1 MIYSWYQAHWQAL
14 LLLQAALGTWV
25 FAYGLKR
32 RPQFIRRAV
41 FSLAAGAL
49 LAEGATWLLWH
60 FSGWAQLLT
69 VSLIYGLLI
78 LVGFICFE
86 ESIWTV
92 MFVASSGYMLQDIA
106 SNIKKLLR
114 LWPWVNGFMQTD
126 VGLICIDALCYGGCF
141 LLAHRVFRHETD
153 RVEVEFNDKLKVAFS
168 VGVLLICACLS
179 RLSRIVPTLIHS
191 DLGCGHTM
199 VICMYQ
205 VVLGAFMLLL
215 QYGVMERTRLDHYVD
230 TMQELLHQQHLQ
242 YETSKENA
250 ELVSEKYHDFKK
262 MIEGLRKN
270 HVNEKALDK
279 LEKSVEQYDMAVH
292 TGNDVL
298 DILLNEKRSNCAAYD
313 IELTCFAGAET
324 SDIIEDID
332 LYFLLN
338 NALSNAVEAVQD
350 VPQGKRFISLTM
362 QRDADMLSIH
372 MENPYAGTVEM
383 RDGLPQTQNDP
394 TYHGFGMRSMQ
405 RITEK
410 HNGSLTVQLKDG
422 LFLLDILLF
431 KPLQ

>member
-1 MIYSWYQAHWQAL
+1 MYPWYQAHWQAL

-32 RPQFIRRAV
+32 RPHFVGRAA
-41 FSLAAGAL
+41 FSLMAGAF
-49 LAEGATWLLWH
+49 LAEGITRLLWH

-69 VSLIYGLLI
+69 VSFIYGLLI
-78 LVGFICFE
+78 LVGFVCFE

-106 SNIKKLLR
+106 SNIKR
-114 LWPWVNGFMQTD
+114 MLWLWTWISGFMKTNA
-126 VGLICIDALCYGGCF
+126 GLICIDALCYGGCY

-168 VGVLLICACLS
+168 VGVLLICACLN
-179 RLSRIVPTLIHS
+179 RMERIVPAWVDS
-191 DLGCGHTM
+191 NLGNGHIMTQCLYE
-199 VICMYQ
+199 I
-205 VVLGAFMLLL
+205 VLGAFMLLL
-215 QYGVMERTRLDHYVD
+215 QYGVMERTRLDRYVD
-230 TMQELLHQQHLQ
+230 TMQELLHQQHAQ

-270 HVNEKALDK
+270 NVDTKTLDK

-313 IELTCFAGAET
+313 IELTCFAGAKT
-324 SDIIEDID
+324 SDIMEDID

-338 NALSNAVEAVQD
+338 NALSNAVEAVQC

-372 MENPYAGTVEM
+372 MENPYTGTVEM

-394 TYHGFGMRSMQ
+394 DYHGFGMRSMQ

-410 HNGSLTVQLKDG
+410 YNGSLTVQPKDG

-431 KPLQ
+431 KPLP

>member
-32 RPQFIRRAV
+32 RPHFIRRAV
-41 FSLAAGAL
+41 FSLAAGAF
-49 LAEGATWLLWH
+49 LAEGATRLLWH
-60 FSGWAQLLT
+60 FSGWTQLLT
-69 VSLIYGLLI
+69 ISLIYGLLI
-78 LVGFICFE
+78 LVGFLCFD
-86 ESIWTV
+86 ESIWSV

-106 SNIKKLLR
+106 SSIKQLLR
-114 LWPWVNGFMQTD
+114 LWPWVNGFMQTNA
-126 VGLICIDALCYGGCF
+126 GLICIDALCYGGCF

-168 VGVLLICACLS
+168 VGVLLICACL
-179 RLSRIVPTLIHS
+179 RRPSRIVPGLIHS
-191 DLGCGHTM
+191 DLGCGHAM

-215 QYGVMERTRLDHYVD
+215 QYGVMERTRLDRYVD

-298 DILLNEKRSNCAAYD
+298 DILLNEERSNCAAYD
-313 IELTCFAGAET
+313 IELTCFAGAKT

-431 KPLQ
+431 KPLP

>member
-32 RPQFIRRAV
+32 RPHFIRRAA
-41 FSLAAGAL
+41 FSLAAGAF
-49 LAEGATWLLWH
+49 LAEGATRLLWH

-106 SNIKKLLR
+106 SNIKQLLR

-126 VGLICIDALCYGGCF
+126 VGLICIDALCYGGCY

-153 RVEVEFNDKLKVAFS
+153 RVEVEFNDRLKVAFS

-179 RLSRIVPTLIHS
+179 RFSRIVPTLIHS

-383 RDGLPQTQNDP
+383 QGGLPQTQNDP

-431 KPLQ
+431 KPLP

>member
-1 MIYSWYQAHWQAL
+1 MYPWYQAHWQAL

-32 RPQFIRRAV
+32 RPHFVGRVV
-41 FSLAAGAL
+41 FSLMVGAF
-49 LAEGATWLLWH
+49 LAEGTARLLWH

-69 VSLIYGLLI
+69 VSFIYGLLI
-78 LVGFICFE
+78 LVGFVCFE

-106 SNIKKLLR
+106 SNIKR
-114 LWPWVNGFMQTD
+114 MLWLWTWISGFMKTNA
-126 VGLICIDALCYGGCF
+126 GLICIDALCYGGCY

-168 VGVLLICACLS
+168 VGVLLICACLN
-179 RLSRIVPTLIHS
+179 RMERIVPAWVDS
-191 DLGCGHTM
+191 NLGNGHIMTQCLYE
-199 VICMYQ
+199 I
-205 VVLGAFMLLL
+205 VLGAFMLLL
-215 QYGVMERTRLDHYVD
+215 QYGVMERTRLDRYVD

-262 MIEGLRKN
+262 MIEGLRRN
-270 HVNEKALDK
+270 NVNEKALDK

-313 IELTCFAGAET
+313 IELTCFAGAKT
-324 SDIIEDID
+324 SDIMEDID

-338 NALSNAVEAVQD
+338 NALSNAVEAVQG

-394 TYHGFGMRSMQ
+394 DYHGFGMRSMQ

-410 HNGSLTVQLKDG
+410 YNGSLTVQPKDG

>member
-1 MIYSWYQAHWQAL
+1 MYPWYQAHWQAL

-32 RPQFIRRAV
+32 RPHFVGRAA
-41 FSLAAGAL
+41 FSLMAGAF
-49 LAEGATWLLWH
+49 LAEGTTRLLWH

-106 SNIKKLLR
+106 SNIKR
-114 LWPWVNGFMQTD
+114 MLWLWTWISGFMKTNA
-126 VGLICIDALCYGGCF
+126 GLICIDALCYGGCY

-168 VGVLLICACLS
+168 VGVLLICACLN
-179 RLSRIVPTLIHS
+179 RMERIVPAWVDS
-191 DLGCGHTM
+191 NLGNGHIMTQCLYE
-199 VICMYQ
+199 I
-205 VVLGAFMLLL
+205 VLGAFMLLL
-215 QYGVMERTRLDHYVD
+215 QYGVMERTRLDRYVD

-262 MIEGLRKN
+262 MIAGLRKN
-270 HVNEKALDK
+270 NVNEKALDK

-313 IELTCFAGAET
+313 IELTCFAGAKT
-324 SDIIEDID
+324 SDIMEDID

-338 NALSNAVEAVQD
+338 NALSNAVEAVQC

-372 MENPYAGTVEM
+372 MENPYTGTVEM
-383 RDGLPQTQNDP
+383 RGGLPQTQNDP
-394 TYHGFGMRSMQ
+394 DYHGFGMRSMQ

-410 HNGSLTVQLKDG
+410 YNGSLTVQPKDG

-431 KPLQ
+431 KPLP

>member
-1 MIYSWYQAHWQAL
+1 MMYPWYQAHWQAL

-32 RPQFIRRAV
+32 RPHFVGRAA
-41 FSLAAGAL
+41 FSLMAGAF
-49 LAEGATWLLWH
+49 LAEGTTRLLWH

-78 LVGFICFE
+78 LVSFICFE

-106 SNIKKLLR
+106 SNIKQLLR
-114 LWPWVNGFMQTD
+114 LWPWVNDFMQTN
-126 VGLICIDALCYGGCF
+126 VGLICIDALCYGGCY

-179 RLSRIVPTLIHS
+179 KLSRIMPALIHS
-191 DLGCGHTM
+191 DLGCGHRM

-215 QYGVMERTRLDHYVD
+215 QYGVMERTRLDRYVD
-230 TMQELLHQQHLQ
+230 TMQELLHQQQSQ

-298 DILLNEKRSNCAAYD
+298 DILLNEKRSSCAAYD
-313 IELTCFAGAET
+313 IELTCFAGAKT

-338 NALSNAVEAVQD
+338 NALSNAVEAVQC

-372 MENPYAGTVEM
+372 MENPYTGTVEM
-383 RDGLPQTQNDP
+383 RGGLPQTQNDP
-394 TYHGFGMRSMQ
+394 DYHGFGMRSMQ

-410 HNGSLTVQLKDG
+410 YNGSLTVQPKEG

-431 KPLQ
+431 KPLP

>member
-1 MIYSWYQAHWQAL
+1 MYPWYQAHWQAL

-32 RPQFIRRAV
+32 RPHFVGRAA
-41 FSLAAGAL
+41 FSLMVGAF
-49 LAEGATWLLWH
+49 LAEGTTRLLWH

-106 SNIKKLLR
+106 SNIKQLLR
-114 LWPWVNGFMQTD
+114 LWSWVNGFMQTN
-126 VGLICIDALCYGGCF
+126 VGLICIDALCYGGCC

-179 RLSRIVPTLIHS
+179 KLSRIMPALIHS
-191 DLGCGHTM
+191 DLGCGHRM

-215 QYGVMERTRLDHYVD
+215 QYGVMERTRLDRYVD

-262 MIEGLRKN
+262 MIEGLRRN
-270 HVNEKALDK
+270 NVNEKALDK
-279 LEKSVEQYDMAVH
+279 LEKSVEQYDMWIDSISASRCIVSEIKRLPCG
-292 TGNDVL
+292 TPCTASTAL
-298 DILLNEKRSNCAAYD
+298 DK
-313 IELTCFAGAET
+313 
-324 SDIIEDID
+324 
-332 LYFLLN
+332 
-338 NALSNAVEAVQD
+338 ALFNR
-350 VPQGKRFISLTM
+350 K
-362 QRDADMLSIH
+362 
-372 MENPYAGTVEM
+372 Y
-383 RDGLPQTQNDP
+383 
-394 TYHGFGMRSMQ
+394 RSMSSMISDVFAPAKQ
-405 RITEK
+405 V
-410 HNGSLTVQLKDG
+410 SSMS
-422 LFLLDILLF
+422 
-431 KPLQ
+431 

>member
-1 MIYSWYQAHWQAL
+1 MMYPWYQAHWQAL

-32 RPQFIRRAV
+32 RPHFVGRVV
-41 FSLAAGAL
+41 FSLMVGAF
-49 LAEGATWLLWH
+49 LAEGTARLLWH

-69 VSLIYGLLI
+69 VSFIYGLLI
-78 LVGFICFE
+78 LVGFVCFE

-106 SNIKKLLR
+106 SNIKR
-114 LWPWVNGFMQTD
+114 MLWLWTWISGFMKTNA
-126 VGLICIDALCYGGCF
+126 GLICIDALCYGGCY

-168 VGVLLICACLS
+168 VGVLLICACLN
-179 RLSRIVPTLIHS
+179 RMERIVPAWVDS
-191 DLGCGHTM
+191 NLGNGHIMTQCLYE
-199 VICMYQ
+199 I
-205 VVLGAFMLLL
+205 VLGAFMLLL
-215 QYGVMERTRLDHYVD
+215 QYGVMERTRLDRYVD

-262 MIEGLRKN
+262 MIEGLRRN
-270 HVNEKALDK
+270 NVNEKALDK

-313 IELTCFAGAET
+313 IELTCFAGAKT
-324 SDIIEDID
+324 SDIMEDID

-338 NALSNAVEAVQD
+338 NALSNAVEAVQG

-394 TYHGFGMRSMQ
+394 DYHGFGMRSMQ

-410 HNGSLTVQLKDG
+410 YNGSLTVQPKDG

>member
-1 MIYSWYQAHWQAL
+1 
-14 LLLQAALGTWV
+14 
-25 FAYGLKR
+25 
-32 RPQFIRRAV
+32 
-41 FSLAAGAL
+41 
-49 LAEGATWLLWH
+49 
-60 FSGWAQLLT
+60 
-69 VSLIYGLLI
+69 
-78 LVGFICFE
+78 
-86 ESIWTV
+86 
-92 MFVASSGYMLQDIA
+92 
-106 SNIKKLLR
+106 
-114 LWPWVNGFMQTD
+114 
-126 VGLICIDALCYGGCF
+126 
-141 LLAHRVFRHETD
+141 
-153 RVEVEFNDKLKVAFS
+153 
-168 VGVLLICACLS
+168 
-179 RLSRIVPTLIHS
+179 
-191 DLGCGHTM
+191 
-199 VICMYQ
+199 MYQ

-383 RDGLPQTQNDP
+383 QGGLPQTQNDP

-431 KPLQ
+431 KPLP

>member
-1 MIYSWYQAHWQAL
+1 MMYPWYQAHWQAL

-32 RPQFIRRAV
+32 RPHFVGRAV
-41 FSLAAGAL
+41 FSLMAGAF
-49 LAEGATWLLWH
+49 LAEGTTRLLWH

-78 LVGFICFE
+78 LVSFVCFE

-106 SNIKKLLR
+106 SNIKQLLR
-114 LWPWVNGFMQTD
+114 LWSWVNSFMKTN
-126 VGLICIDALCYGGCF
+126 VGLICIDALCYGGCY

-168 VGVLLICACLS
+168 VGVLLICACLN
-179 RLSRIVPTLIHS
+179 RMERIVPAWVDS
-191 DLGCGHTM
+191 NLGNGHIMTQCLYE
-199 VICMYQ
+199 I
-205 VVLGAFMLLL
+205 VLGAFMLLL
-215 QYGVMERTRLDHYVD
+215 QYGVMERTRLDRYVD
-230 TMQELLHQQHLQ
+230 TMQELLHQQQSQ

-270 HVNEKALDK
+270 NVDTKTLDK

-298 DILLNEKRSNCAAYD
+298 DILLNEKRSSCAAYD
-313 IELTCFAGAET
+313 IELTCFAGAKT
-324 SDIIEDID
+324 SDIMEDID

-338 NALSNAVEAVQD
+338 NALSNAVEAVQC

-372 MENPYAGTVEM
+372 MENPYTGTVEM

-394 TYHGFGMRSMQ
+394 DYHGFGMRSMQ

-410 HNGSLTVQLKDG
+410 YNGSLTVQPKDG

-431 KPLQ
+431 KPLP

>member
-1 MIYSWYQAHWQAL
+1 MMYPWYQAHWQAL

-32 RPQFIRRAV
+32 RPHFVGRVV
-41 FSLAAGAL
+41 FSLMVGAF
-49 LAEGATWLLWH
+49 LAEGTARLLWH

-69 VSLIYGLLI
+69 VSFIYGLLI
-78 LVGFICFE
+78 LVGFVCFE

-106 SNIKKLLR
+106 SNIKR
-114 LWPWVNGFMQTD
+114 MLWLWTWISGFMKTNA
-126 VGLICIDALCYGGCF
+126 GLICIDALCYGGCY

-168 VGVLLICACLS
+168 VGVLLICACLN
-179 RLSRIVPTLIHS
+179 RMERIVPAWVDS
-191 DLGCGHTM
+191 NLGNGHIMTQCLYE
-199 VICMYQ
+199 I
-205 VVLGAFMLLL
+205 VLGAFMLLL
-215 QYGVMERTRLDHYVD
+215 QYGVMERTRLDRYVD
-230 TMQELLHQQHLQ
+230 TMQELLHQQHAQ

-262 MIEGLRKN
+262 MIEGLRRN
-270 HVNEKALDK
+270 NVNEKALDK

-313 IELTCFAGAET
+313 IELTCFAGAKT
-324 SDIIEDID
+324 SDIMEDID

-338 NALSNAVEAVQD
+338 NALSNAVEAVQG

-394 TYHGFGMRSMQ
+394 DYHGFGMRSMQ

-410 HNGSLTVQLKDG
+410 YNGSLTVQPKDG

>member
-1 MIYSWYQAHWQAL
+1 M
-14 LLLQAALGTWV
+14 
-25 FAYGLKR
+25 
-32 RPQFIRRAV
+32 
-41 FSLAAGAL
+41 
-49 LAEGATWLLWH
+49 
-60 FSGWAQLLT
+60 
-69 VSLIYGLLI
+69 
-78 LVGFICFE
+78 
-86 ESIWTV
+86 
-92 MFVASSGYMLQDIA
+92 
-106 SNIKKLLR
+106 
-114 LWPWVNGFMQTD
+114 
-126 VGLICIDALCYGGCF
+126 
-141 LLAHRVFRHETD
+141 
-153 RVEVEFNDKLKVAFS
+153 EVEFNDRLKIAFS

-179 RLSRIVPTLIHS
+179 RFSRIVPALIHS
-191 DLGCGHTM
+191 NLGCGHAM

-298 DILLNEKRSNCAAYD
+298 DILLNEKRSNCAAYN

-394 TYHGFGMRSMQ
+394 DYHGFGMRSMQ

-431 KPLQ
+431 KPLP

>member
-1 MIYSWYQAHWQAL
+1 MYPWYQAHWQAL

-32 RPQFIRRAV
+32 RPHFVGRAA
-41 FSLAAGAL
+41 FSLMAGAF
-49 LAEGATWLLWH
+49 LAEGTTRLLWH

-106 SNIKKLLR
+106 SNIKR
-114 LWPWVNGFMQTD
+114 MLWLWTWISGFMKTNA
-126 VGLICIDALCYGGCF
+126 GLICIDALCYGGCY

-168 VGVLLICACLS
+168 VGVLLICACLN
-179 RLSRIVPTLIHS
+179 RMERIVPAWVDS
-191 DLGCGHTM
+191 NLGNGHIMTQCLYE
-199 VICMYQ
+199 I
-205 VVLGAFMLLL
+205 VLGAFMLLL
-215 QYGVMERTRLDHYVD
+215 QYGVMERTRLDRYVD

-262 MIEGLRKN
+262 MIAGLRKN
-270 HVNEKALDK
+270 NVNEKALDK

-313 IELTCFAGAET
+313 IELTCFAGAKT
-324 SDIIEDID
+324 SDIMEDID

-338 NALSNAVEAVQD
+338 NALSNAVEAVQC

-372 MENPYAGTVEM
+372 MENPYTGTVEM
-383 RDGLPQTQNDP
+383 RGGLPQTQNDP
-394 TYHGFGMRSMQ
+394 DYHGFGMRSMQ

-410 HNGSLTVQLKDG
+410 YNGSLTVQPKDG

>member
-32 RPQFIRRAV
+32 RPHFIRRAA

-49 LAEGATWLLWH
+49 LAEGATRLLWH
-60 FSGWAQLLT
+60 FCGWAQLLT

-106 SNIKKLLR
+106 SNIKQLLR

-126 VGLICIDALCYGGCF
+126 VGLICIDALCYGGCY

-153 RVEVEFNDKLKVAFS
+153 RVEVEFNDRLKIAFS

-179 RLSRIVPTLIHS
+179 RFSRIVPALIHS
-191 DLGCGHTM
+191 NLGCGHAM

-242 YETSKENA
+242 YETSKECSYT
-250 ELVSEKYHDFKK
+250 VKK
-262 MIEGLRKN
+262 QQHKLRT
-270 HVNEKALDK
+270 AYPTILYQ
-279 LEKSVEQYDMAVH
+279 VEQ
-292 TGNDVL
+292 
-298 DILLNEKRSNCAAYD
+298 
-313 IELTCFAGAET
+313 
-324 SDIIEDID
+324 
-332 LYFLLN
+332 
-338 NALSNAVEAVQD
+338 
-350 VPQGKRFISLTM
+350 
-362 QRDADMLSIH
+362 
-372 MENPYAGTVEM
+372 
-383 RDGLPQTQNDP
+383 
-394 TYHGFGMRSMQ
+394 
-405 RITEK
+405 
-410 HNGSLTVQLKDG
+410 
-422 LFLLDILLF
+422 
-431 KPLQ
+431 

>member
-1 MIYSWYQAHWQAL
+1 MYPWYQAHWQAL

-32 RPQFIRRAV
+32 RPHFVGRAA
-41 FSLAAGAL
+41 FSLMAGAF
-49 LAEGATWLLWH
+49 LAEGTTRLLWH

-78 LVGFICFE
+78 LVSFICFE

-106 SNIKKLLR
+106 SNIKQLLR
-114 LWPWVNGFMQTD
+114 LWSWVNDFMQTNA
-126 VGLICIDALCYGGCF
+126 GLICIDALCYGGCY

-179 RLSRIVPTLIHS
+179 KLSRIMPALIHS
-191 DLGCGHTM
+191 DLGCGHRM

-215 QYGVMERTRLDHYVD
+215 QYGVMERTRLDRYVD
-230 TMQELLHQQHLQ
+230 TMQELLHQQQSQ

-298 DILLNEKRSNCAAYD
+298 DILLNEKRSSCAAYD
-313 IELTCFAGAET
+313 IELTCFAGAKT

-338 NALSNAVEAVQD
+338 NALSNAVEAVQC

-372 MENPYAGTVEM
+372 MENPYTGTVEM
-383 RDGLPQTQNDP
+383 RGGLPQTQNDP
-394 TYHGFGMRSMQ
+394 DYHGFGMRSMQ

-410 HNGSLTVQLKDG
+410 YNGSLTVQPKEG

-431 KPLQ
+431 KPLP

>member
-1 MIYSWYQAHWQAL
+1 MMYPWYQAHWQAL

-32 RPQFIRRAV
+32 RPHFVGRAA
-41 FSLAAGAL
+41 FSLMAGAF
-49 LAEGATWLLWH
+49 LAEGTTRLLWH

-106 SNIKKLLR
+106 SNIKQLLR
-114 LWPWVNGFMQTD
+114 LWSWVNSFMKTN
-126 VGLICIDALCYGGCF
+126 VGLICIDALCYGGCC

-168 VGVLLICACLS
+168 VGVLLICACLN
-179 RLSRIVPTLIHS
+179 RMERIVPAWVDS
-191 DLGCGHTM
+191 NLGNGHIMTQCLYE
-199 VICMYQ
+199 I
-205 VVLGAFMLLL
+205 VLGVFMLLL
-215 QYGVMERTRLDHYVD
+215 QYGVMERTRLDRYVD
-230 TMQELLHQQHLQ
+230 TMQELLHQQHWQ
-242 YETSKENA
+242 YESSKENA
-250 ELVSEKYHDFKK
+250 ELVSEKYHDLKK

-270 HVNEKALDK
+270 NVDTKTLDK

-298 DILLNEKRSNCAAYD
+298 DILLNEKRSSCAAYD
-313 IELTCFAGAET
+313 IELTCFAGAKT
-324 SDIIEDID
+324 SDIMEDID

-338 NALSNAVEAVQD
+338 NALSNAVEAVQC

-372 MENPYAGTVEM
+372 MENPYTGTVEM
-383 RDGLPQTQNDP
+383 RGGLPQTQNDP
-394 TYHGFGMRSMQ
+394 DYHGFGMRSMQ

-410 HNGSLTVQLKDG
+410 YNGSLTVQPKDG

-431 KPLQ
+431 KPLP

>member
-1 MIYSWYQAHWQAL
+1 MYPWYQAHWQAL

-32 RPQFIRRAV
+32 RPHFVGRAA
-41 FSLAAGAL
+41 FSLMAGAF
-49 LAEGATWLLWH
+49 LAEGITRLLWH

-78 LVGFICFE
+78 LVSFVCFE

-106 SNIKKLLR
+106 SNIKQLLQ
-114 LWPWVNGFMQTD
+114 LWPWINGFMQTN
-126 VGLICIDALCYGGCF
+126 VGLICIDALCYGGCY

-179 RLSRIVPTLIHS
+179 KLSRIMPALIHS
-191 DLGCGHTM
+191 NLGCGHRM

-215 QYGVMERTRLDHYVD
+215 QYGVMERTRLDRYVD
-230 TMQELLHQQHLQ
+230 TMQELLHQQHAQ

-298 DILLNEKRSNCAAYD
+298 DILLNEKRSSCAAYD
-313 IELTCFAGAET
+313 IELTCFAGAKT
-324 SDIIEDID
+324 SDIMEDID

-338 NALSNAVEAVQD
+338 NALSNAVEAVQC

-372 MENPYAGTVEM
+372 MENPYTGTVEM
-383 RDGLPQTQNDP
+383 QGGLPQTQNDP
-394 TYHGFGMRSMQ
+394 DYHGFGMRSMQ

-410 HNGSLTVQLKDG
+410 YNGSLTVQPKDG

-431 KPLQ
+431 KPLP

>member
-1 MIYSWYQAHWQAL
+1 MMYPWYQAHWQAL

-32 RPQFIRRAV
+32 RPHFVGRAA
-41 FSLAAGAL
+41 FSLMAGAF
-49 LAEGATWLLWH
+49 LAEGTTRLLWH

-78 LVGFICFE
+78 LVSFICFE

-106 SNIKKLLR
+106 SNIKQLLQ
-114 LWPWVNGFMQTD
+114 LWPWINGFMQTNA
-126 VGLICIDALCYGGCF
+126 GLICIDALCYGGCY

-179 RLSRIVPTLIHS
+179 KLSRIMPALIHS
-191 DLGCGHTM
+191 NLGCGHRM

-215 QYGVMERTRLDHYVD
+215 QYGVMERTRLDRYVD
-230 TMQELLHQQHLQ
+230 TMQELLHQQHAQ

-298 DILLNEKRSNCAAYD
+298 DILLNEKRSSCAAYD
-313 IELTCFAGAET
+313 IELTCFAGAKT
-324 SDIIEDID
+324 SDIMEDID

-338 NALSNAVEAVQD
+338 NALSNAVEAVQC

-372 MENPYAGTVEM
+372 MENPYTGTVEM
-383 RDGLPQTQNDP
+383 RGGLPQTQNDP
-394 TYHGFGMRSMQ
+394 DYHGFGMRSMQ

-410 HNGSLTVQLKDG
+410 YNGSLTVQPKDG

-431 KPLQ
+431 KPLP

>member
-1 MIYSWYQAHWQAL
+1 MMYPWYQAHWQAL

-32 RPQFIRRAV
+32 RPHFVGRVV
-41 FSLAAGAL
+41 FSLMVGAF
-49 LAEGATWLLWH
+49 LAEGTARLLWH

-69 VSLIYGLLI
+69 VSFIYGLLI
-78 LVGFICFE
+78 LVGFVCFE

-106 SNIKKLLR
+106 SNIKR
-114 LWPWVNGFMQTD
+114 MLWLWTWISGFMKTNA
-126 VGLICIDALCYGGCF
+126 GLICIDALCYGGCY

-168 VGVLLICACLS
+168 VGVLLICACLN
-179 RLSRIVPTLIHS
+179 RMERIVPAWVDS
-191 DLGCGHTM
+191 NLGNGHIMTQCLYE
-199 VICMYQ
+199 I
-205 VVLGAFMLLL
+205 VLGAFMLLL
-215 QYGVMERTRLDHYVD
+215 QYGVMERTRLDRYVD

-262 MIEGLRKN
+262 MIEGLRRN
-270 HVNEKALDK
+270 NVNEKALDK

-313 IELTCFAGAET
+313 IELTCFAGAKT
-324 SDIIEDID
+324 SDIMEDID

-338 NALSNAVEAVQD
+338 NALSNAVEAVQG

-394 TYHGFGMRSMQ
+394 DYHGFGMRSMQ

-410 HNGSLTVQLKDG
+410 YNGSLTVQPKDG

-431 KPLQ
+431 KPLP

>member
-1 MIYSWYQAHWQAL
+1 MIYPWYQAHWQAL

-32 RPQFIRRAV
+32 RPHFELRAV
-41 FSLAAGAL
+41 FSLIAGAF
-49 LAEGATWLLWH
+49 LAEGATRLLWD

-106 SNIKKLLR
+106 SNIKRLLR
-114 LWPWVNGFMQTD
+114 LQLWIENLVKTN
-126 VGLICIDALCYGGCF
+126 VGLICADVLCYGGCC
-141 LLAHRVFRHETD
+141 LLAYRVFRHETD
-153 RVEVEFNDKLKVAFS
+153 RAEVEFNDKIKVAFS
-168 VGVLLICACLS
+168 VGVLLICACLN
-179 RLSRIVPTLIHS
+179 RMDRIAPELIGS
-191 DLGCGHTM
+191 DLGDGHIMTQCLYE
-199 VICMYQ
+199 I
-205 VVLGAFMLLL
+205 VLGIFMLLL

-262 MIEGLRKN
+262 MIEGLRRN
-270 HVNEKALDK
+270 NVNAKALDK

-298 DILLNEKRSNCAAYD
+298 DILLNEKRSNCAAYG
-313 IELTCFAGAET
+313 IELTCFAGAKT
-324 SDIIEDID
+324 ADIIEDID

-338 NALSNAVEAVQD
+338 NALSNAVEAVQN

-362 QRDADMLSIH
+362 QRDADMVSIH
-372 MENPYAGTVEM
+372 MENPYVGTVEM
-383 RDGLPQTQNDP
+383 RGGLPQTKNDP
-394 TYHGFGMRSMQ
+394 DYHGFGMHSMQ

-410 HNGSLTVQLKDG
+410 YNGSLTVQPKDG
-422 LFLLDILLF
+422 LFLLDILLL
-431 KPLQ
+431 KPDA

>member
-1 MIYSWYQAHWQAL
+1 M
-14 LLLQAALGTWV
+14 
-25 FAYGLKR
+25 
-32 RPQFIRRAV
+32 
-41 FSLAAGAL
+41 
-49 LAEGATWLLWH
+49 H
-60 FSGWAQLLT
+60 FQW
-69 VSLIYGLLI
+69 
-78 LVGFICFE
+78 
-86 ESIWTV
+86 
-92 MFVASSGYMLQDIA
+92 
-106 SNIKKLLR
+106 
-114 LWPWVNGFMQTD
+114 
-126 VGLICIDALCYGGCF
+126 
-141 LLAHRVFRHETD
+141 
-153 RVEVEFNDKLKVAFS
+153 
-168 VGVLLICACLS
+168 GVLLICACLS
-179 RLSRIVPTLIHS
+179 RFSRIVPALIHS
-191 DLGCGHTM
+191 NLGCGHAM

-313 IELTCFAGAET
+313 IELTCFAGAKT

-383 RDGLPQTQNDP
+383 QGGLPQTQNDP

-431 KPLQ
+431 KPLP

>member
-1 MIYSWYQAHWQAL
+1 MMYPWYQAHWQAL

-32 RPQFIRRAV
+32 RPHIVWRAA
-41 FSLAAGAL
+41 FSLMVGAF
-49 LAEGATWLLWH
+49 LAEGTTRLLWH

-78 LVGFICFE
+78 LVSFVCFE

-106 SNIKKLLR
+106 SNIKQLLR
-114 LWPWVNGFMQTD
+114 LWSWVNSFMKTN
-126 VGLICIDALCYGGCF
+126 VGLICIDALCYGGCY

-168 VGVLLICACLS
+168 VGVLLICACLN
-179 RLSRIVPTLIHS
+179 RMERIVPAWVDS
-191 DLGCGHTM
+191 NLGNGHIMTQCLYE
-199 VICMYQ
+199 I
-205 VVLGAFMLLL
+205 VLGAFMLLL
-215 QYGVMERTRLDHYVD
+215 QYGVMERTRLDRYVD
-230 TMQELLHQQHLQ
+230 TMQELLHQQHAQ

-270 HVNEKALDK
+270 NVDTKTLDK

-298 DILLNEKRSNCAAYD
+298 DILLNEKRSNCAAYG
-313 IELTCFAGAET
+313 IELTCFAGAKT
-324 SDIIEDID
+324 ADIIEDID

-338 NALSNAVEAVQD
+338 NALSNAVEAVQN

-362 QRDADMLSIH
+362 QRDADMVSIH

-383 RDGLPQTQNDP
+383 RGGLPQTQNDP
-394 TYHGFGMRSMQ
+394 DYHGFGMRSMQ

-410 HNGSLTVQLKDG
+410 YNGSLTVQPKDG

-431 KPLQ
+431 KPLH

>member
-1 MIYSWYQAHWQAL
+1 MMYPWYQAHWQAL

-32 RPQFIRRAV
+32 RPHFVGRAA
-41 FSLAAGAL
+41 FSLMMGAF
-49 LAEGATWLLWH
+49 LAEGTTRLLWH

-106 SNIKKLLR
+106 SNIKQLLR
-114 LWPWVNGFMQTD
+114 LWSWVNGFMQTN
-126 VGLICIDALCYGGCF
+126 VGLICIDALCYGGCC

-179 RLSRIVPTLIHS
+179 RLSRIAPALIHG
-191 DLGCGHTM
+191 DLGCGHRM

-215 QYGVMERTRLDHYVD
+215 QYGVMERTRLDRYVD
-230 TMQELLHQQHLQ
+230 TMQELLHQQHAQ

-279 LEKSVEQYDMAVH
+279 LDAVLLEVPKVRKDLGYPPLVTPMSQMVGVQATVNVLTGGRYKNVSKEIKAYVKGEYGRAPGKIDPEVQKLVLGDEKPITQRYADLLEPGFEKAKRELGERAHSDE
-292 TGNDVL
+292 DVL
-298 DILLNEKRSNCAAYD
+298 SYIAFPAQAEAYFEKRD
-313 IELTCFAGAET
+313 RK
-324 SDIIEDID
+324 EDDNEIH
-332 LYFLLN
+332 F
-338 NALSNAVEAVQD
+338 
-350 VPQGKRFISLTM
+350 
-362 QRDADMLSIH
+362 SIR
-372 MENPYAGTVEM
+372 EV
-383 RDGLPQTQNDP
+383 
-394 TYHGFGMRSMQ
+394 
-405 RITEK
+405 K
-410 HNGSLTVQLKDG
+410 
-422 LFLLDILLF
+422 
-431 KPLQ
+431 

>member
-1 MIYSWYQAHWQAL
+1 MMYPWYQAHWQAL

-32 RPQFIRRAV
+32 RPHFVWRAA
-41 FSLAAGAL
+41 FSLMVGAF
-49 LAEGATWLLWH
+49 LAEGTTRLLWH

-106 SNIKKLLR
+106 SNIKQLLR
-114 LWPWVNGFMQTD
+114 LWSWVNGFMQTN
-126 VGLICIDALCYGGCF
+126 VGLICIDALCYGGCC

-153 RVEVEFNDKLKVAFS
+153 RVEVEFNDKIKVAFS

-179 RLSRIVPTLIHS
+179 RLSRIAPALIHG
-191 DLGCGHTM
+191 DLGCGHAV

-215 QYGVMERTRLDHYVD
+215 QYGVMERTRLDRYVD

-262 MIEGLRKN
+262 MIEGLRRN
-270 HVNEKALDK
+270 NVNEKALDK

-313 IELTCFAGAET
+313 IELTCFAGAKT
-324 SDIIEDID
+324 SDIMEDID

-338 NALSNAVEAVQD
+338 NALSNAVEAVQG

-394 TYHGFGMRSMQ
+394 DYHGFGMRSMQ

-410 HNGSLTVQLKDG
+410 YNGSLTVQPKDG

>member
-1 MIYSWYQAHWQAL
+1 MYPWYQAHWQAL

-32 RPQFIRRAV
+32 RPHFVGRAA
-41 FSLAAGAL
+41 FSLMAGAF
-49 LAEGATWLLWH
+49 LAEGTTRLLWH

-78 LVGFICFE
+78 LVSFICFE

-106 SNIKKLLR
+106 SNIKQLLQ
-114 LWPWVNGFMQTD
+114 LWPWINGFMQTNA
-126 VGLICIDALCYGGCF
+126 GLICIDALCYGGCY

-179 RLSRIVPTLIHS
+179 KLSRIMPALIHS
-191 DLGCGHTM
+191 NLGCGHRM

-215 QYGVMERTRLDHYVD
+215 QYGVMERTRLDRYVD
-230 TMQELLHQQHLQ
+230 TMQELLHQQHAQ

-298 DILLNEKRSNCAAYD
+298 DILLNEKRSSCAAYD
-313 IELTCFAGAET
+313 IELTCFAGAKT
-324 SDIIEDID
+324 SDIMEDID

-338 NALSNAVEAVQD
+338 NALSNAVEAVQC

-372 MENPYAGTVEM
+372 MENPYTGTVEM
-383 RDGLPQTQNDP
+383 RGGLPQTQNDP
-394 TYHGFGMRSMQ
+394 DYHGFGMRSMQ

-410 HNGSLTVQLKDG
+410 YNGSLTVQPKDG

-431 KPLQ
+431 KPLP

>member
-32 RPQFIRRAV
+32 RPHFIRRAV
-41 FSLAAGAL
+41 FSLAAGAF
-49 LAEGATWLLWH
+49 LAEGATRLLWH

-69 VSLIYGLLI
+69 GSLIYGLLI

-106 SNIKKLLR
+106 SNIKQLLR
-114 LWPWVNGFMQTD
+114 LWPWIKDLMQTD

-179 RLSRIVPTLIHS
+179 RFSRIVPALIHS
-191 DLGCGHTM
+191 DLGCGHAM

-394 TYHGFGMRSMQ
+394 DYHGFGMRSMQ

-410 HNGSLTVQLKDG
+410 HNGSLTVQPKDG
-422 LFLLDILLF
+422 LFQLDILLF
-431 KPLQ
+431 KPLP